1 MIRINL
7 MPRDEVLRRASRR
20 RDRTV
25 GLSTVAVLLALVVGS
40 ELVSR
45 RESRMVDAEASRYR
59 AELAELNR
67 RYQQAIVL
75 ERKRT
80 ELRTKLE
87 TIASLERQRRGPV
100 RVLDDLGGATPDKLW
115 LTEMRENGGSA
126 VFLGRGLDN
135 QTVAVF
141 MRNLERS
148 PYFSNVE
155 LVETRQV
162 EDGLAKLKEFSI
174 RTRVSYAGSAAGE
187 SDAESAG
194 VEAAS

>member
-25 GLSTVAVLLALVVGS
+25 GLCTVAALLVLILGTEV
-40 ELVSR
+40 VSR
-45 RESRMVDAEASRYR
+45 RESRVVAAEASRYR
-59 AELAELNR
+59 TELAELNR
-67 RYQQAIVL
+67 RYQRAIVL

-80 ELRTKLE
+80 ELSTKLE

-162 EDGLAKLKEFSI
+162 EDGRAKLKEFSI
-174 RTRVSYAGSAAGE
+174 RTRVSYAGTAAEPSDVVAAG
-187 SDAESAG
+187 AE
-194 VEAAS
+194 ASS